1 MVFCDDAYQIPYRVL
16 LPKEVKSLLV
26 AGRCSS
32 MNHEAMAATRV
43 MSTCMA
49 LGQAAGSAARLS
61 LDSNSELAELDYDI
75 LRKDLLDNK
84 VYLG

>member
-1 MVFCDDAYQIPYRVL
+1 MIFCEDAYQIPYRVL
-16 LPKEVKSLLV
+16 VPEKVESLLV

-49 LGQAAGSAARLS
+49 LGEAAGTAARLAHAAGVPP
-61 LDSNSELAELDYDI
+61 SNVDIGALQRELRANDA
-75 LRKDLLDNK
+75 
-84 VYLG
+84 YLG